1 MILMSDIWRN
11 QLRNYTRYLF
21 EVSFNVQRT
30 GSQRRLMGQDVN
42 TIELL
47 MMRKRCTHGLELIAP
62 TALVTWLWLV
72 IMPALLAPVE

>member
-30 GSQRRLMGQDVN
+30 GSQRRLMDQDIN

-47 MMRKRCTHGLELIAP
+47 MMRKRCTHRLQLIAP
-62 TALVTWLWLV
+62 AAVAWLWLV